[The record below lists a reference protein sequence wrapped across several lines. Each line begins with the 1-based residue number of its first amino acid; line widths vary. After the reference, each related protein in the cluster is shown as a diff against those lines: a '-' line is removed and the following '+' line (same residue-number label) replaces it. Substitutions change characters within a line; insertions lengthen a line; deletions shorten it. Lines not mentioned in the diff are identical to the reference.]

1 MKQKFIMGFVCGAL
15 LFGVVGV
22 CAGQY
27 VATENSFPIK
37 LNGQGV
43 DLKGYIINDN
53 TYFKLRDIGKEV
65 GFDVNFNDNTILIT
79 TEVDKSME
87 HNSTTVPNTSSIK
100 YESIDGSEY
109 ISVKDARDY
118 IDTVVNSS
126 GLVWNL
132 AWNTDISSQDMWCIL
147 VQVGSSGESINE
159 YNIDVVSINNQL
171 YIPKAT
177 FEKDVLGRI

>member
-1 MKQKFIMGFVCGAL
+1 MKQKFIMGFICGAL

-43 DLKGYIINDN
+43 DLKGYVINDN

-65 GFDVNFNDNTILIT
+65 GFEVDFNDNTILIT
-79 TEVDKSME
+79 TEGDKSME
-87 HNSTTVPNTSSIK
+87 HSGTMAPNTSSVK
-100 YESIDGSEY
+100 YETINSSEY
-109 ISVKDARDY
+109 VSVKNARDY
-118 IDTVVNSS
+118 IDTSVNSS
-126 GLVWNL
+126 GVIWNL
-132 AWNTDISSQDMWCIL
+132 AWSTDIANQDIWCIL

-159 YNIDVVSINNQL
+159 YNIDVVNIDNQL
-171 YIPKAT
+171 YIPKEI
-177 FEKDVLGRI
+177 FDRDILGRI